1 MLGNIRRPFRLRTD
15 SSWIGLS
22 GGCGEKYLD
31 SRYISQFYLLMKN
44 VREIRLQSM
53 DLELE

>member
-1 MLGNIRRPFRLRTD
+1 MLGNIRRPFQLRTD
-15 SSWIGLS
+15 SSWIGL

-31 SRYISQFYLLMKN
+31 SSYISQFYLLMKN